1 MMKAAALAM
10 QHLNVG
16 DVSLVKEI
24 AGLNETC
31 NLRFTTEF
39 IGMQA
44 SKNTAVDRVRKK
56 LNNED
61 SNDSPFQPCAFQGAW
76 GSGVSE
82 HTSILTGLNNYTQG
96 MYSFYY
102 RYMERNQF
110 FFVSCDNAVLLF
122 VSRSSFFISQ

>member
-10 QHLNVG
+10 QHLNFG
-16 DVSLVKEI
+16 DGSLVKEI

-39 IGMQA
+39 IGTQA
-44 SKNTAVDRVRKK
+44 SKNTAVDRVRKI

-76 GSGVSE
+76 RSGVSE
-82 HTSILTGLNNYTQG
+82 HTSILTGLDNYTQG

-102 RYMERNQF
+102 RYMKENQF
-110 FFVSCDNAVLLF
+110 FSV
-122 VSRSSFFISQ
+122 